1 MYDIARRL
9 GVKVP
14 YGHFGGAPAAPG
26 ATMLQTVQ
34 LIVRRMQQRDP
45 DVAFEAL
52 VLVWDM
58 DTQRG
63 GRHAGLAQAVAR
75 GALPSSVALVL
86 GCPDPIRET
95 WVLAGF
101 EPETD
106 DERQRLEAERRAL
119 GFHPHEEPHRRS
131 A

>member
-63 GRHAGLAQAVAR
+63 GRHAGLAQAVAQ